1 MAVSGHPGMGFTW
14 TLESASDLRSHQY
27 KLLAIDSNKRVLL
40 CGDRRNAFIGV
51 LQNKPNSLEFATVML
66 MGVTKAVAGEAL
78 TYGDLV
84 TVRSG
89 FAMVGR
95 RAVPDTNT
103 QSGDAAITNADSG
116 TVLVGIS
123 LSNPGS
129 GAIGEILLKGLFS
142 IVNSN

>member
-1 MAVSGHPGMGFTW
+1 MAVSGHPGAGFTW
-14 TLESASDLRSHQY
+14 TFESAWDLRSHQY
-27 KLLAIDSNKRVLL
+27 KLLSLDSNKRVLL

-66 MGVTKAVAGEAL
+66 MGVTKVVAGEAL
-78 TYGDLV
+78 TYADLV
-84 TVRSG
+84 TVQSG
-89 FAMVGR
+89 YAMVGR

-103 QSGDAAITNADSG
+103 QSGDSAISNAGSG
-116 TVLVGIS
+116 VVLVGIS

-129 GAIGEILLKGLFS
+129 GATGEVLISHLFS